1 MLICG
6 NCPGL
11 HSSRLLDLLR
21 YAQRQRGG
29 KNSRNES
36 SMKRSWPKKLAE
48 RDYELKLQLLLEA
61 AVINVHLLT
70 AD

>member
-1 MLICG
+1 
-6 NCPGL
+6 
-11 HSSRLLDLLR
+11 
-21 YAQRQRGG
+21 
-29 KNSRNES
+29 
-36 SMKRSWPKKLAE
+36 MKRSWPKKLAE